1 MWKCSIFLNEIL
13 KIVKT
18 IHFDRYILPQFKK
31 LKDEGGRDEG
41 TGEEQVLEKRN
52 ERVQEWL
59 LHIQHK
65 KTCKVRTI
73 PKQED

>member
-41 TGEEQVLEKRN
+41 TGGGTSIRETEWKSTGVTITYPT
-52 ERVQEWL
+52 QENL
-59 LHIQHK
+59 
-65 KTCKVRTI
+65 
-73 PKQED
+73 